1 MAITDRT
8 APDALTDLRQRAPQY
23 EFFQALRLVD
33 AAHLHLPPLGEAAG
47 PHDEAVRI
55 GFDPALGFAAT
66 DFAPELP
73 AGEPAAADPTAVEPA
88 ANVFVTEPDRL
99 RLHSRGLGLLGP
111 NGPLPL
117 SVTEQI
123 RAALL
128 HDKDAAPLHFIEMLQ
143 HRLIS
148 LFYRAYG
155 QARASVQADRPES
168 DHFSL
173 YLGALFGRH
182 EAVAGRDAFGDA
194 ARLYF
199 TGRYAAA
206 TRSAEALEA
215 IIVHEFNVGATVTP
229 FALGWLRLETAAQT
243 ALGQPG
249 ETSALGVA
257 TIAGSRVRD
266 RQCQIHLRLGPMPL
280 FQFEGFL
287 PAGKNFAPL
296 AAMVQEF
303 TRGELFCRLQLVLRR
318 DDVPPTILG
327 QQGRLGH
334 VSWLGQPRA
343 GHDAADTEFSLC

>member
-1 MAITDRT
+1 MAIADRT
-8 APDALTDLRQRAPQY
+8 APDALTDLRERAQQY

-33 AAHLHLPPLGEAAG
+33 AAYRDLPPLGEAAG

-66 DFAPELP
+66 DFTTETS
-73 AGEPAAADPTAVEPA
+73 AGEPAAAGFTTELTAS
-88 ANVFVTEPDRL
+88 EPDRL

-182 EAVAGRDAFGDA
+182 AAVADRDAFGDSS
-194 ARLYF
+194 RLCF

-243 ALGQPG
+243 ALGQEG

-266 RQCQIHLRLGPMPL
+266 RQCQIHLRLGPLPL
-280 FQFEGFL
+280 SRFEGFL
-287 PAGKNFAPL
+287 PAGEEFAPL
-296 AAMVQEF
+296 AAMVEEF
-303 TRGELFCRLQLVLRR
+303 TRGELFCRLQLVLSRE
-318 DDVPPTILG
+318 DVPPTILG

-334 VSWLGQPRA
+334 VSWLGRTDD
-343 GHDAADTEFSLC
+343 GHDATDAEFSLC